1 MCAIPLQ
8 AWQRAEGL
16 FAGRPAPAS
25 QGCTRVDMVH
35 DLPYPQDNQWDIDI
49 LHAEEA
55 GLASTPTVTP

>member
-1 MCAIPLQ
+1 MFATLLQ
-8 AWQRAEGL
+8 AWAKAEGL
-16 FAGRPAPAS
+16 FAGRPAAPS

-35 DLPYPQDNQWDIDI
+35 DLPYPQDNQWDADI